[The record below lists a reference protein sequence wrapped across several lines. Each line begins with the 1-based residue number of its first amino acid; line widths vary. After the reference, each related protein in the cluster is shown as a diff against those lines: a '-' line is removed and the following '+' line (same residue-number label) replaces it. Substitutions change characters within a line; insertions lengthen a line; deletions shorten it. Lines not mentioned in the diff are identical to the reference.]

1 MPRWRPVCLL
11 NLNGAAP
18 VRLDVSGGP
27 PRSRMPSKTK
37 EREAELA
44 LHRAIG
50 HCDIAEVSAL
60 LKRRVDPNC
69 VGQRFQ
75 KFPYAFTALCAA
87 VQVAANAISPT
98 QAAIDSALDD
108 VAKELG
114 LARVSESFDKAAAR
128 ARGLQIIKLL
138 LSAGADPN
146 RRGGSRTPL
155 SFAAGHYGDIELTQL
170 LLDAGAH
177 PDSAG
182 YSLDGRTIYCTA
194 LHEAAG
200 KGFTNVVALLYD
212 KGADIA
218 VRDWLDHETPLQV
231 ARSRGHPETAHLLEE
246 YEASKSSR

>member
-1 MPRWRPVCLL
+1 
-11 NLNGAAP
+11 
-18 VRLDVSGGP
+18 
-27 PRSRMPSKTK
+27 MPSKKK

-50 HCDIAEVSAL
+50 HCEIAEVSAL
-60 LKRRVDPNC
+60 LEQKVDPNC
-69 VGQRFQ
+69 LGQRYP

-87 VQVAANAISPT
+87 IQVAADAVSPI
-98 QAAIDSALDD
+98 QAAIDANLDEA
-108 VAKELG
+108 VKELG
-114 LARVSESFDKAAAR
+114 LRRFPKPLDKPMQR
-128 ARGLQIIKLL
+128 TSGLRMIQLL

-146 RRGGSRTPL
+146 RRGASRTPL
-155 SFAAGHYGDIELTQL
+155 SFAAGHYGDVELTQL